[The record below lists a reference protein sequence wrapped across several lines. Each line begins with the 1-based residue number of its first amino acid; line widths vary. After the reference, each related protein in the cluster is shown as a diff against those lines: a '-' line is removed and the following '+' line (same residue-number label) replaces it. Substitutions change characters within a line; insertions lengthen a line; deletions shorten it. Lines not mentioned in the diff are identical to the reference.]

1 MGGCVPRLDQV
12 PATDKVERPPLPPT
26 DQVSKFNSTLI
37 GVFQTLASCQKN
49 DGVQRRL
56 ATPLS
61 KMVFPVE
68 PAVLRSSLAQ

>member
-1 MGGCVPRLDQV
+1 MGGSVHRLDQE
-12 PATDKVERPPLPPT
+12 PAADKAPLSPN

-37 GVFQTLASCQKN
+37 GVFQTLAPCQKN

-61 KMVFPVE
+61 KMVFLVE